1 MKRLLLVFGFAAF
14 AFGQG
19 RTVLMTWQDTE
30 NPAGT
35 VYTIYRANGSCSITP
50 AYSTI
55 ASNVAVRTYTDT
67 GVSPGK
73 YCYTV
78 TANYGGEES
87 VYADPAVAQVRP
99 FKATAFTVV
108 VQ

>member
-35 VYTIYRANGSCSITP
+35 VYTIYRAAGACSATP
-50 AYSTI
+50 AYSSI
-55 ASNVAVRTYTDT
+55 VSGVAAKAYTDT

-99 FKATAFTVV
+99 FKPTAFTVV